1 MIHDLDADTL
11 TLRRRPIVVEQY
23 DGTPPA
29 FAIVQGSPSISRR
42 PRGDE
47 SLSVLLHV
55 AMKTPEHF
63 APPQGMAFCGE
74 CGDWRPINYFTTNP
88 SKRNGLDRECKGCQ
102 AERKREARR
111 TAAILEG
118 REVRRYYKQE
128 AA

>member
-1 MIHDLDADTL
+1 MI
-11 TLRRRPIVVEQY
+11 VEQY
-23 DGTPPA
+23 DGRPPA

-63 APPQGMAFCGE
+63 TPPQGMAFCGA
-74 CGDWRPINYFTTNP
+74 CGDYRPINYFTTNP
-88 SKRNGLDRECKGCQ
+88 SKRGGLDRECKGCQ
-102 AERKREARR
+102 AERKRRARA
-111 TAAILEG
+111 TMAAQEG
-118 REVRRYYKQE
+118 REVRRYYKQD